1 MVAPALV
8 EPGGAGAQL
17 LGGAGV
23 GGVEAVGLEG
33 DEGVGVLREA
43 AGHRGGEA
51 GVLRLGAQDGF
62 GELEVEG
69 GGVAGE
75 V

>member
-1 MVAPALV
+1 VVAPALV

-33 DEGVGVLREA
+33 DEGVGVLVKPPATA
-43 AGHRGGEA
+43 AARPACCGWGRRTDSES
-51 GVLRLGAQDGF
+51 LR
-62 GELEVEG
+62 
-69 GGVAGE
+69 
-75 V
+75 